1 MLSVDL
7 VKEIIKANFNR
18 YFKCNDIV
26 DYVIAYRNEISLG
39 DVMNCCLSW
48 DERGSDCSEFD
59 SYKDCGVYKMM
70 VENKV
75 EYDKMGVVERF
86 GFVAVLSEEDG

>member
-1 MLSVDL
+1 MY
-7 VKEIIKANFNR
+7 ENFA
-18 YFKCNDIV
+18 
-26 DYVIAYRNEISLG
+26 VI
-39 DVMNCCLSW
+39 DVECKYGECCCLSW
-48 DERGSDCSEFD
+48 DERGSVCSESD